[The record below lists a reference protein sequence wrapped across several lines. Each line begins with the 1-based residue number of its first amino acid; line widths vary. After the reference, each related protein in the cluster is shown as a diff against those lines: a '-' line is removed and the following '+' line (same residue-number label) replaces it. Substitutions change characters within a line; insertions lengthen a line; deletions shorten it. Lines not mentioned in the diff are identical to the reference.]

1 MTPDANDI
9 DKIPEGEVATETL
22 VDLRTVYLSRYKN
35 FGFFFKGEKKNF
47 KNGRFICESVEQET
61 EMKVVL
67 DHLIGTGEITT
78 LDVKAGEAI
87 VQQHQADIERV
98 KAQKGPA
105 TTFTQ
110 AHAALARKAV
120 EEDMRG
126 AGVDPN
132 SPAAQEALE
141 QVGGLKTEDV
151 AQSAPM
157 PEVPATAA
165 NESLLSHLK
174 SSGK

>member
-1 MTPDANDI
+1 MTPDADDI
-9 DKIPEGEVATETL
+9 DRIPEGKVPTEML
-22 VDLRTVYLSRYKN
+22 VDQRTVYLSRYKN
-35 FGFFFKGEKKNF
+35 FGFFFKGTKKNF
-47 KNGRFICESVEQET
+47 KSGRFICESVEQEI
-61 EMKVVL
+61 EMKAVL

-87 VQQHQADIERV
+87 VQQHQADIERI

-126 AGVDPN
+126 AGVAID
-132 SPAAQEALE
+132 SPAAAEALA
-141 QVGGLKTEDV
+141 QVGGLQTEDV
-151 AQSAPM
+151 SVSKAPK
-157 PEVPATAA
+157 TAA
-165 NESLLSHLK
+165 NESLLATLK